1 MKLIRIIKNY
11 IKDNYSIYTALN
23 ELDKKIEKY
32 LNYKDGFFIEMGA
45 NDGINQ
51 SNTVFLERK
60 YNWHGMLIEPSE
72 KFTLLKKNRSK
83 LNIFSDAACCSFK
96 NRGKSIKFAYYNL
109 MTLALNIEND
119 LDIKK
124 QKINAKK
131 FSNKNYEFIKKGV
144 PLNDLLSKNN
154 TPKII
159 DFFSLDVEGVELE
172 VLQGVNHKEYRFK
185 YLLIEVRNFDRIN
198 SFLIKKNYIL
208 LNKFTKKDYLYR
220 YKFLK

>member
-83 LNIFSDAACCSFK
+83 LNI
-96 NRGKSIKFAYYNL
+96 
-109 MTLALNIEND
+109 
-119 LDIKK
+119 
-124 QKINAKK
+124 
-131 FSNKNYEFIKKGV
+131 SNKRRSITN
-144 PLNDLLSKNN
+144 
-154 TPKII
+154 
-159 DFFSLDVEGVELE
+159 
-172 VLQGVNHKEYRFK
+172 
-185 YLLIEVRNFDRIN
+185 
-198 SFLIKKNYIL
+198 
-208 LNKFTKKDYLYR
+208 
-220 YKFLK
+220 

>member
-1 MKLIRIIKNY
+1 MKFIRIIKNY

-51 SNTVFLERK
+51 SNTRFLEKK
-60 YNWHGMLIEPSE
+60 YNWRGMLIEPSE

-83 LNIFSDAACCSFK
+83 KNIFSDVACCSFK

-109 MTLALNIEND
+109 MTLALNLKTDVN
-119 LDIKK
+119 IKK
-124 QKINAKK
+124 HKINAKK
-131 FSNKNYEFIKKGV
+131 FSNNSYEFIKKGM

-172 VLQGVNHKEYRFK
+172 VLQGINHREYKFK
-185 YLLIEVRNFDRIN
+185 YLLIEVRNFNPIN
-198 SFLIKKNYIL
+198 SFLLKKNYIL
-208 LNKFTKKDYLYR
+208 LNKFTKKDYLYK
-220 YKFLK
+220 YK

>member
-1 MKLIRIIKNY
+1 MKFIRIIKNY

-51 SNTVFLERK
+51 SNTRFLEKK
-60 YNWHGMLIEPSE
+60 YNWRGMLIEPSE

-83 LNIFSDAACCSFK
+83 KNIFSDVACCSFK

-109 MTLALNIEND
+109 MTLALNLKTDVN
-119 LDIKK
+119 IKK
-124 QKINAKK
+124 HKINAKK
-131 FSNKNYEFIKKGV
+131 FSNNSYEFIKKGM

-172 VLQGVNHKEYRFK
+172 VLQGINHREYKFIN
-185 YLLIEVRNFDRIN
+185 LLIEVRNFNPIN
-198 SFLIKKNYIL
+198 SFLLKKNYIL
-208 LNKFTKKDYLYR
+208 LNKFTKKDYLYK
-220 YKFLK
+220 YK

>member
-1 MKLIRIIKNY
+1 MKFIRIIKNY

-51 SNTVFLERK
+51 SNTRFLEKK
-60 YNWHGMLIEPSE
+60 YNWRGMLIEPSE

-83 LNIFSDAACCSFK
+83 KNIFSDVACCSFK

-109 MTLALNIEND
+109 MTLALNLKTDVN
-119 LDIKK
+119 IKK
-124 QKINAKK
+124 HKINAKK
-131 FSNKNYEFIKKGV
+131 FSNNSYEYIKKGM

-172 VLQGVNHKEYRFK
+172 VLQGINHREYKFK
-185 YLLIEVRNFDRIN
+185 YLLIEVRNFNPIN
-198 SFLIKKNYIL
+198 SFLLKKNYIL
-208 LNKFTKKDYLYR
+208 LNKFTKKDYLYK
-220 YKFLK
+220 YK

>member
-1 MKLIRIIKNY
+1 MQILRIIKNY

-51 SNTVFLERK
+51 SNTRFLEKK
-60 YNWHGMLIEPSE
+60 YNWRGMLIEPSE

-83 LNIFSDAACCSFK
+83 KNIFSNAACCSFK

-109 MTLALNIEND
+109 MTLALNLQTDVNV
-119 LDIKK
+119 KK
-124 QKINAKK
+124 HKLNAKK
-131 FSNKNYEFIKKGV
+131 FSNNSYEFIKKGI
-144 PLNDLLSKNN
+144 PLNDLLSKNY

-159 DFFSLDVEGVELE
+159 DFFSLDVEGMELE
-172 VLQGVNHKEYRFK
+172 VLKGVNHEEYKFK
-185 YLLIEVRNFDRIN
+185 YLLIEVRNFNRIN
-198 SFLIKKNYIL
+198 NFLIKKNYKLIKRL
-208 LNKFTKKDYLYR
+208 TKKDYLYR
-220 YKFLK
+220 HNS

>member
-159 DFFSLDVEGVELE
+159 DFFSLDVEGVELD